1 MVCIFRPQ
9 RVVPQSSLMAAGFGY
24 ALPLAKLSWVFGVC
38 QNLNADLV
46 RAQLARQA
54 RPEEQVV
61 SLNSRVVGLV

>member
-1 MVCIFRPQ
+1 
-9 RVVPQSSLMAAGFGY
+9 MAAGFGY